1 LPRSLPSLHA
11 TRAPH
16 QHAIT
21 DSQISVRALVF
32 PHVTFDPVAGE
43 ETVHDAEASG
53 LPIVTTSP
61 GFGVE
66 IATLEE
72 RRAKARKEERER
84 ERDEDRKE
92 REEERKKEREDA
104 KVEREKERKKERDD
118 ADTKL
123 EAALAKEKEERE
135 KERKKERDDAD
146 TKLKKERDDADT
158 KLEAALAKEKKERE
172 LLNTKINV
180 ALLPPKRPV
189 VAFLTS
195 FHPQELTTQVTK
207 SDGTIIVRLFS
218 LRTVPAL
225 TSLVHRSYKT
235 KRRRVTCT
243 IPSLTVFLTLL
254 YPQLA
259 RAQLKVSDDAVCLRS
274 LTASLTLPH
283 PQFLAAETEFPIF
296 FYALATALHL
306 AHRKSKKNKKN
317 DKSPKNPS
325 INEIRASVAALA
337 KNGKIDS
344 REFHIACPCTP
355 GRLTL

>member
-1 LPRSLPSLHA
+1 MASTQVLQPPPTPETPSPLPRSLPSLHA

-104 KVEREKERKKERDD
+104 KVEREKER
-118 ADTKL
+118 
-123 EAALAKEKEERE
+123 
-135 KERKKERDDAD
+135 
-146 TKLKKERDDADT
+146 KKERDDADT